1 MMKNSRLKCSEY
13 VQNISKSKSFGKLV
27 LIVYI
32 KEAINF
38 PGYNWFDAN
47 WIESNFD
54 STQGIYVF
62 SCRFQI
68 GKGAILHSKQ
78 YWYYTHCPKM
88 KINGQK
94 PSKFQFR
101 CHGCYLVACPMLKK
115 RKKKIV
121 PTAIWDISING
132 SHWTKMKL
140 LKLRGRFQGHRGQNI
155 KII

>member
-68 GKGAILHSKQ
+68 GKGAILHYKQ
-78 YWYYTHCPKM
+78 YWYIVLKWKSM
-88 KINGQK
+88 KKK
-94 PSKFQFR
+94 PSKFQFDFP
-101 CHGCYLVACPMLKK
+101 CSSLSNAKKTKK
-115 RKKKIV
+115 RLSQR
-121 PTAIWDISING
+121 PSEINQL
-132 SHWTKMKL
+132 T
-140 LKLRGRFQGHRGQNI
+140 LKGAGFLVS
-155 KII
+155 